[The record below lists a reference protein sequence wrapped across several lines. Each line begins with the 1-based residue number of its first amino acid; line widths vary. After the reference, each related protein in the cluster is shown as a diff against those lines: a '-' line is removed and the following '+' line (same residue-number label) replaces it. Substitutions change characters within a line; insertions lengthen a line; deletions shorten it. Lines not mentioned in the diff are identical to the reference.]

1 MTMDINTCVYDE
13 NEELSL
19 PEFHKKYRDQFPI
32 TAIVVGGHY
41 GQTKW
46 DDLPS
51 DLVCID
57 STEKNSNKKNNN
69 LSSGG
74 EHFLPISQ
82 V

>member
-1 MTMDINTCVYDE
+1 MDINTCIYNED
-13 NEELSL
+13 EELSL

-51 DLVCID
+51 DLVNI
-57 STEKNSNKKNNN
+57 NLFFLNKTRKINNYKACVK
-69 LSSGG
+69 
-74 EHFLPISQ
+74 FLTFFQ
-82 V
+82 G

>member
-1 MTMDINTCVYDE
+1 MTMDINTCIYNE

-19 PEFHKKYRDQFPI
+19 PEFHKKYRDQFPV

-51 DLVCID
+51 DLVNID
-57 STEKNSNKKNNN
+57 LFKKKYKTRKINCF
-69 LSSGG
+69 S
-74 EHFLPISQ
+74 
-82 V
+82 